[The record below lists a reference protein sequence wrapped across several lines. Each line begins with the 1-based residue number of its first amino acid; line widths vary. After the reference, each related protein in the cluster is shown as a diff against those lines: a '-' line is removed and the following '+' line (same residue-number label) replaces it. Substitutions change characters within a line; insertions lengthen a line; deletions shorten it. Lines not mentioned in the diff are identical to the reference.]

1 MSNQMLLAIA
11 GLFLLSIITLTY
23 NRSISGQQTTMI
35 NNEAIL
41 TATALAQGMIDEIS
55 TRAYDEKTKTS
66 GVTVADSLTTSG
78 SLGPDSGESSVSL
91 FDDIDDFNN
100 YTKTSG
106 LQRLGNF
113 AFKVNVYYV
122 QNLLPDTKI
131 FTRSFSKRIDVAVYN
146 QYLPDTL
153 KLKTIISY

>member
-1 MSNQMLLAIA
+1 
-11 GLFLLSIITLTY
+11 
-23 NRSISGQQTTMI
+23 MI

-113 AFKVNVYYV
+113 VFKVNVYYV

-131 FTRSFSKRIDVAVYN
+131 LTRSFSKRIDVAVYN